1 MNNNTNSRRE
11 KLAARYAS
19 KQSGSVKR
27 GPMGGHGPG
36 RGAMASG
43 KPKATKAT
51 VLRLLSYLKGDRMR
65 IVGAFLFMLVSTLSS
80 IAGTYVLRP
89 VINYIAPQ
97 KGGTV
102 NWNGFVQGLV
112 FMGLVYIVG
121 VSHSIA
127 ITPDDRCFPA
137 RTLHHPHRI
146 VPQGAA
152 AAGSVLRCTQSRRT
166 DEPLYQRCGRH
177 R

>member
-102 NWNGFVQGLV
+102 NWNGFVQGLPPW
-112 FMGLVYIVG
+112 
-121 VSHSIA
+121 SA
-127 ITPDDRCFPA
+127 QC
-137 RTLHHPHRI
+137 
-146 VPQGAA
+146 
-152 AAGSVLRCTQSRRT
+152 LRY
-166 DEPLYQRCGRH
+166 PLFGI
-177 R
+177 